1 MKIAALVTDPEQ
13 AREILERLG
22 LPSALPPLPRARSPD
37 AA

>member
-13 AREILERLG
+13 VREILERLG
-22 LPSALPPLPRARSPD
+22 LPSTPSPLPRARSPD